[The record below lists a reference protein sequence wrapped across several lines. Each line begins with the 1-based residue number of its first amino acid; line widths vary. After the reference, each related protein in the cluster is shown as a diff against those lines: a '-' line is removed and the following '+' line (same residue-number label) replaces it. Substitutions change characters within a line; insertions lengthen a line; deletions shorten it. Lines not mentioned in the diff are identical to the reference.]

1 MARKILNRKA
11 LREEVEAAEA
21 AGKGKEGKTKA
32 VKEKKAGSA
41 EAKPKRKS
49 RAKEPVEVRL
59 KLFWGVFNASMKR
72 VALYE
77 YTQKKQAD
85 QKATDLNQGG
95 KQQHVVLKVKEP
107 VTEA

>member
-1 MARKILNRKA
+1 MARKTLNRKA

-21 AGKGKEGKTKA
+21 AGKGTKA
-32 VKEKKAGSA
+32 GEA
-41 EAKPKRKS
+41 EAGKKPKRKS
-49 RAKEPVEVRL
+49 RAKEPTEVRL

-77 YTQKKQAD
+77 YTQKKQAE
-85 QKATDLNQGG
+85 QKASDLSQGG

-107 VTEA
+107 VVEE

>member
-1 MARKILNRKA
+1 MARKILNRKV

-21 AGKGKEGKTKA
+21 AGKGK
-32 VKEKKAGSA
+32 KAGES
-41 EAKPKRKS
+41 EAPKKPKRKS

-77 YTQKKQAD
+77 FTQRKQAE
-85 QKATDLNQGG
+85 QKAADLNQGG
-95 KQQHVVLKVKEP
+95 KQNHIVLKVKEQ
-107 VTEA
+107 VTQE

>member
-21 AGKGKEGKTKA
+21 AGKD
-32 VKEKKAGSA
+32 KKAAGPEVA
-41 EAKPKRKS
+41 KKPKRKT
-49 RAKEPVEVRL
+49 RAKVPVEIRL
-59 KLFWGVFNASMKR
+59 KLLWGVFNASMKR

-77 YTQKKQAD
+77 YSQKKQAD
-85 QKATDLNQGG
+85 QKASDLSQGG

-107 VTEA
+107 VTIEE